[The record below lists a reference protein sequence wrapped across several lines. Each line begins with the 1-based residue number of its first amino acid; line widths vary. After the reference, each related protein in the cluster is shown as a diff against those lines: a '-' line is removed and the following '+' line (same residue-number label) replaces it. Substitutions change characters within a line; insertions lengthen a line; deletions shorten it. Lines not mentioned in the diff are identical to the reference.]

1 MPDVP
6 LRKFVER
13 LFVEHEKAHAAQ
25 HHELDRRLDTL
36 NRVQE
41 QARDDRGRFLTREA
55 YEASHKA
62 LAERTEGLASELR
75 ERTDGLARDLEVR
88 RTLAMTVYE
97 ERMNIVSTRIN
108 DLERFRA
115 KALVL
120 APILVIVGGI
130 LGAAIEKLLLG

>member
-62 LAERTEGLASELR
+62 LAERTEGLASEL
-75 ERTDGLARDLEVR
+75 
-88 RTLAMTVYE
+88 AMTVYE